1 MLVLARRINQSI
13 MIGDDIEIVIVDIKG
28 DQVKIGVQAPKNVSV
43 HRTEVYQEIQDENK
57 QAAKTEILPQQLKEL
72 GTKFQKKK
80 SP

>member
-13 MIGDDIEIVIVDIKG
+13 MIGDEIEIVIVDIKG

-57 QAAKTEILPQQLKEL
+57 QAAKTDILPQQLKEL